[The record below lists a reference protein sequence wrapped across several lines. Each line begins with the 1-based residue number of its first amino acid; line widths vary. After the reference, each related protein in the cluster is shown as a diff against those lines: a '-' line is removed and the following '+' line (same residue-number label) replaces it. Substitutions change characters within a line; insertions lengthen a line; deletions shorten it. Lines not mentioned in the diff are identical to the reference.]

1 VQISVFLCVLTLR
14 FPGEGALGNLEF
26 GREVSE
32 VRKISVLV
40 VQQLFYTI
48 KPKQKMKIDHW
59 NKLNMW
65 PFSFLCIDYS
75 KQLTI
80 ST

>member
-1 VQISVFLCVLTLR
+1 VLTLR

-48 KPKQKMKIDHW
+48 KPKQKNEDRPLEQIKYVAFF
-59 NKLNMW
+59 
-65 PFSFLCIDYS
+65 FSLYR
-75 KQLTI
+75 L
-80 ST
+80 